1 MKNER
6 QAHAEMACWADT
18 HRVIPFPVS
27 KHTHELERHFG
38 DSQKPRIDWVWLAIT
53 VLCLSLI
60 CIGIAGM
67 FGLWGY
73 GR

>member
-1 MKNER
+1 MDYR
-6 QAHAEMACWADT
+6 QAHSQMEDTLKNT
-18 HRVIPFPVS
+18 HRVIHFPVS

-38 DSQKPRIDWVWLAIT
+38 ESQKPRIDWVWLAIT
-53 VLCLSLI
+53 VLCLSMI